1 MVTGPFPSGDFAFGR
16 FVVQPETRQLLL
28 DGGAVRL
35 GARAFDVLLAL
46 IHRRDR
52 VVGKSELLDLVWPGL
67 VVEENNLQVQ
77 ISALRKLLGPQ
88 AIATIPGRGYRFSQ
102 KLNQGA
108 DGETAGE
115 PPIAAPASGIE
126 IEVSPAL
133 LGRDDDLKA
142 LDALVRAHRLVT
154 VVGAGGIGKT
164 AVARALAHRIGDA
177 FEHGACLVELA
188 PVSDPSLV
196 ATTAASALQIKL
208 GSQPPL
214 EAMAE
219 ALAGRRML
227 IVLDNCEHLL
237 LAVAELVESLGA
249 ATPGVHW
256 LATSQEPLR
265 IAAEQVFRIGA
276 LALPAEESLDAA
288 RAAGAVALFEAR
300 AQAADPRFSLTAAN
314 VAVAIDICR
323 KLDGIALA
331 IELAAARVPLL
342 GIEGLRGRLDER
354 LRVLT
359 SGSRL
364 ALPRHQTM
372 RAALEWSH
380 GLLTPS
386 QQTVFRRLGVF
397 SGSFALEAA
406 QQVAADQDIDEWA
419 VLDALGALVDKSLV
433 VVEPDTGFEPRYR
446 LLETMREF
454 ALDRLQAAGDGDA
467 TRTRHLD
474 AFVAL
479 AEQARSESYG
489 PQQGRLME
497 QLDLEVE
504 NVLAAHA
511 WCEHMAD
518 GGERDLRLVTGLFRY
533 WLNRALLLLGYRVT
547 QEALSRTGSAGHDR
561 LRREALTHAGRLASR
576 IGQYQQAIQAHDA
589 AVALARGIGAADI
602 LSDALTF
609 SGMSCAEQGEFA
621 AARVRIEEAFALSRQ
636 LGADSEK
643 FGKAALALGELER
656 LDGQWSRAESL
667 YEAAL
672 AQARRQGDIRLIG
685 SNLHNL
691 VMTALAQD
699 STDRVRERLLEAAR
713 LNDELAA
720 APYQRVFPLL
730 LCAGLA
736 AVQGDWE
743 ESALFDGAAMF
754 HFDQLKWPLDPADKV
769 FVDSFSAR
777 TRAALGDSAFER
789 SRAVGRGL
797 ALEEALAR
805 MQRYLCEELPSTID
819 SEAPRS
825 QTAARSS

>member
-1 MVTGPFPSGDFAFGR
+1 VTGPPPSGDLAFGR
-16 FVVQPETRQLLL
+16 FVVQAETRQLLI
-28 DGGAVRL
+28 DGEPAKL

-46 IHRRDR
+46 IHRRER
-52 VVGKSELLDLVWPGL
+52 VVGKSELLELVWPGL

-77 ISALRKLLGPQ
+77 ISTLRRLLGPQ
-88 AIATIPGRGYRFSQ
+88 AIATIPGRGYQFSQ
-102 KLNQGA
+102 RVDGSA
-108 DGETAGE
+108 DGETPGE
-115 PPIAAPASGIE
+115 PALAAPSGGVAAE
-126 IEVSPAL
+126 AAPPL
-133 LGRDDDLKA
+133 LGREDDLSV
-142 LDALVRAHRLVT
+142 LGALVLAHRLVT

-164 AVARALAHRIGDA
+164 TVARALKHRLRDA
-177 FEHGACLVELA
+177 FEDGVCLAELA

-196 ATTAASALQIKL
+196 ATTVASALQVKL

-214 EAMAE
+214 EAIAQ

-237 LAVAELVESLGA
+237 LAVAELVEWLGPA
-249 ATPGVHW
+249 APGVHW

-300 AQAADPRFSLTAAN
+300 ARAADPRFSLTAAN

-323 KLDGIALA
+323 KLDGNALA

-342 GIEGLRGRLDER
+342 GVEGLRGRLDER

-364 ALPRHQTM
+364 ALPRHQTL

-380 GLLTPS
+380 GLLTPP
-386 QQTVFRRLGVF
+386 QQTVFRRLCVF

-406 QQVAADQDIDEWA
+406 QQIAADQDIDEWA

-433 VVEPDTGFEPRYR
+433 VVEPDTGSESRYR

-454 ALDRLQAAGDGDA
+454 ALDRLRAAGDGDA

-497 QLDLEVE
+497 RLDLELE

-511 WCEHMAD
+511 WCERMTD

-533 WLNRALLLLGYRVT
+533 WLNRALLFLGYRVT
-547 QEALSRTGSAGHDR
+547 QEALSRAGSAGHDR

-589 AVALARGIGAADI
+589 AVALARGMGAADI

-609 SGMSCAEQGEFA
+609 SGMSCAEQGDFA

-656 LDGQWSRAESL
+656 LDGRWSRAESL

-699 STDRVRERLLEAAR
+699 RTDRVRERLLEAAR

-730 LCAGLA
+730 LYAGLA

-743 ESALFDGAAMF
+743 ESALFEGVAMF
-754 HFDQLKWPLDPADKV
+754 HFGQLKWPLDPADKV
-769 FVDSFSAR
+769 FVESFSAR

-805 MQRYLCEELPSTID
+805 MRLYVEQELPAPTG
-819 SEAPRS
+819 SEAPGSR
-825 QTAARSS
+825 TAAQSS

>member
-1 MVTGPFPSGDFAFGR
+1 
-16 FVVQPETRQLLL
+16 
-28 DGGAVRL
+28 
-35 GARAFDVLLAL
+35 
-46 IHRRDR
+46 
-52 VVGKSELLDLVWPGL
+52 
-67 VVEENNLQVQ
+67 
-77 ISALRKLLGPQ
+77 
-88 AIATIPGRGYRFSQ
+88 
-102 KLNQGA
+102 
-108 DGETAGE
+108 
-115 PPIAAPASGIE
+115 
-126 IEVSPAL
+126 
-133 LGRDDDLKA
+133 
-142 LDALVRAHRLVT
+142 
-154 VVGAGGIGKT
+154 
-164 AVARALAHRIGDA
+164 
-177 FEHGACLVELA
+177 
-188 PVSDPSLV
+188 
-196 ATTAASALQIKL
+196 
-208 GSQPPL
+208 
-214 EAMAE
+214 
-219 ALAGRRML
+219 
-227 IVLDNCEHLL
+227 
-237 LAVAELVESLGA
+237 
-249 ATPGVHW
+249 
-256 LATSQEPLR
+256 
-265 IAAEQVFRIGA
+265 
-276 LALPAEESLDAA
+276 
-288 RAAGAVALFEAR
+288 VALFEAR
-300 AQAADPRFSLTAAN
+300 ARAADPRFSLTTAN
-314 VAVAIDICR
+314 VAAVIDICR

-359 SGSRL
+359 GGNRL
-364 ALPRHQTM
+364 ALPRHQTL

-380 GLLTPS
+380 GLLSLP
-386 QQTVFRRLGVF
+386 QQVVFRRLGVF

-406 QQVAADQDIDEWA
+406 QLVAADPDIDEWT

-433 VVEPDTGFEPRYR
+433 VVEPDTGAEPRYR

-454 ALDRLQAAGDGDA
+454 ALDRLGAAGDGDA

-497 QLDLEVE
+497 RLDLELE

-511 WCEHMAD
+511 WCERMVD
-518 GGERDLRLVTGLFRY
+518 GGGERDLRLVTGLFRY

-547 QEALSRTGSAGHDR
+547 QEALSRAGGAGHDR

-576 IGQYQQAIQAHDA
+576 IGQYPQAMQAHDA

-609 SGMSCAEQGEFA
+609 FGMSCAEQGDFA
-621 AARVRIEEAFALSRQ
+621 AARVRVEEAFALSRQ
-636 LGADSEK
+636 LGADNEK

-656 LDGQWSRAESL
+656 LDGHWSRAESL

-699 STDRVRERLLEAAR
+699 STDRVREWMLEAAG
-713 LNDELAA
+713 LELAA

-743 ESALFDGAAMF
+743 ESAMFEGVAMF
-754 HFDQLKWPLDPADKV
+754 HFGQLKWPLDPADKV
-769 FVDSFSAR
+769 FVESFTAR

-789 SRAVGRGL
+789 SRAVGR
-797 ALEEALAR
+797 AWPLEEALAR
-805 MQRYLCEELPSTID
+805 MRLYVEQELPAPTG
-819 SEAPRS
+819 SEAPGSR
-825 QTAARSS
+825 TAAQSS